1 MKAGIIVYSNTGH
14 TLSVAQRLQERLI
27 SAGHSVDLA
36 KIEADAP
43 KPSSPQDVRLKTAP
57 DIGGYDIVIFAA
69 PVHGGAL
76 APAMRVY
83 LSQLV
88 SLDGKRIG
96 GFVTQ
101 TFPFACMGGT
111 SAIRQ
116 MKGLCETKGGQMT
129 ETGIV
134 NWSSRKREE
143 KIADTIGRLAKV

>member
-14 TLSVAQRLQERLI
+14 TLSVAQRLKEELVL
-27 SAGHSVDLA
+27 AGHSVDLE
-36 KIEADAP
+36 KIEADT
-43 KPSSPQDVRLKTAP
+43 SSPRDIQLKTAP
-57 DIGGYDIVIFAA
+57 DIGGYDIVVFAS

-83 LSQLV
+83 LSQLA
-88 SLDGKRIG
+88 SLNGKRIG

-111 SAIRQ
+111 SAVRQ

-134 NWSSRKREE
+134 NWGSRKREE
-143 KIADTIGRLAKV
+143 KILDTVNRLAKV